1 MALSGALEEGRG
13 CPDSIVRAAVA
24 LGQVNARALPDSS
37 RGCHLLLSPKE
48 EGKGLA
54 QPAFL
59 QPLSPE
65 DGFEKKCWTGSRGAF
80 CCFFSFAHSPARPLC
95 PGLGALCP
103 PRHSHCLPLSPKDL
117 PTHLWSE
124 LKPYMTGCFA
134 PLGPRSKTLLLFSLP
149 FLPCEVA
156 RQFPG

>member
-13 CPDSIVRAAVA
+13 CPDSIVPAAVA

-37 RGCHLLLSPKE
+37 EAVTYFCPQRRKE
-48 EGKGLA
+48 KGLA

-65 DGFEKKCWTGSRGAF
+65 DGLEKKCWTGSRGAF
-80 CCFFSFAHSPARPLC
+80 CFFSFAHSAARPLC

-103 PRHSHCLPLSPKDL
+103 PRHSHCLPLGPKDL